1 MKISIVIPAY
11 NEEHYIGPCIQSV
24 QEQHS
29 EDIFEIIVV
38 DNGSTDETMATA
50 KKFRGVTVLHEPKKG
65 PSHARQRG
73 FIEAKGNYIAFI
85 DADTRVPAEWID
97 KIKKEFAKD
106 PALVCLSG
114 PFRYY
119 DLPPVQKFFAEL
131 LWDLSAKPTYW
142 LTGFM
147 ALFANCVIK
156 REALAQI
163 GGLDTTIAFYGD
175 DTNLAWRLSKIGK
188 VKFLMGFYILGSGR
202 RLAKE
207 GLIKTFFLYG
217 ISYLSVTFFHK
228 PPTKDYNDIR

>member
-38 DNGSTDETMATA
+38 DNGSTDETMTTA
-50 KKFRGVTVLHEPKKG
+50 KKFHGVIVLHEPKKG

-73 FIEAKGNYIAFI
+73 FMEAKGDYIAFI
-85 DADTRVPAEWID
+85 DADTRVPAGWIN
-97 KIKKEFAKD
+97 KIKNEFAKD
-106 PALVCLSG
+106 QNLVCLSG

-119 DLPPVQKFFAEL
+119 DLPPMQKFFAEL
-131 LWDLSAKPTYW
+131 LWSISAKPTYW

-156 REALAQI
+156 RAALAQI

-175 DTNLAWRLSKIGK
+175 DTNLAWRLSKVGK
-188 VKFLMGFYILGSGR
+188 VKFLMEFYILGSGR

-207 GLIKTFFLYG
+207 GLIKTFFVYG
-217 ISYLSVTFFHK
+217 ISYLSVAFFHK
-228 PPTKDYNDIR
+228 PPAKGYNDIR

>member
-73 FIEAKGNYIAFI
+73 FIEAKGDYIAFI
-85 DADTRVPAEWID
+85 DADTRIPAEWID
-97 KIKKEFAKD
+97 KIKKEFVKD

-131 LWDLSAKPTYW
+131 LWDVSAKPTYW

-156 REALAQI
+156 REALAKI

-175 DTNLAWRLSKIGK
+175 DTNLSWRLSKIGK

-217 ISYLSVTFFHK
+217 ISYLSVAFFHK